1 MSTFLVNKLHVW
13 NPFAGR
19 KVDFKAGDSA
29 HAHDIANRAAAEIDQ
44 GDFEKAERLLRK
56 GLAQNP
62 THTRCLAYMA
72 VCTAALAD
80 DDGTAEEMARKVIN
94 RHPED
99 PAGWFALAQVHL
111 LGGNRK
117 IAFQHFAKARE
128 LAKRDR
134 RFRAQIDRQDPRN
147 SLAIRTL
154 PRDHVAN
161 VILGRVRNLF
171 RWRSRKTG

>member
-1 MSTFLVNKLHVW
+1 MSTFLVNKPHARNHFVA
-13 NPFAGR
+13 PTVEVA
-19 KVDFKAGDSA
+19 AGDSA
-29 HAHDIANRAAAEIDQ
+29 HAHDIANRAAAAIDQ
-44 GDFEKAERLLRK
+44 GDFKKAEKLLRK
-56 GLAQNP
+56 GLAQDP

-72 VCTAALAD
+72 VCVAALAD
-80 DDGTAEEMARKVIN
+80 DDGTAEKMAREVIN

-117 IAFQHFAKARE
+117 VAFEHFAKARK

-147 SLAIRTL
+147 SLAIRSL
-154 PRDHVAN
+154 PRDHYLN